1 MSRKSPSIGDSDPSI
16 QRSVERSSAQETA
29 IVSRTGKAVASS
41 IADLIRGAK
50 RNFVPI
56 VGSIYH
62 LYKSGEEY
70 MLSPTKFEQQPKLQF
85 IGSFRLSV
93 SDIWEKV

>member
-16 QRSVERSSAQETA
+16 QRSIERSSAQENA
-29 IVSRTGKAVASS
+29 MVSRTGKVVDSN
-41 IADLIRGAK
+41 IADLIRNAK

-56 VGSIYH
+56 IGSIYH

-70 MLSPTKFEQQPKLQF
+70 ILSPSKFEQSKLQF
-85 IGSFRLSV
+85 IGSFRLSA
-93 SDIWEKV
+93 SDVWEKV